1 MLSSII
7 LAGKN
12 LMVKKNKAAANAGLG
27 PQELLLEAC
36 GAIDLGLVLY
46 DREDRLLTCNAK
58 YLEIYDKTSELITL
72 GKRFEDI
79 LRAIVKRG
87 FVVVPDGR
95 VEEWVIERLRQHK
108 KCKNS
113 IELNLK
119 CGRWLKISESRTR
132 DGGIVGV
139 HTDITGLKSAE
150 KKIRSATAQL
160 RDFAEM
166 GSDWFWETGPDSK
179 FTTIYDTIEELQ
191 PLTEKFTRMTRL
203 EVMSGLNV
211 ESLIENHKADLENQ
225 RPFNNLCY
233 WIEDS
238 ENQRRHLQVDGK
250 PLFDGDN
257 RFLGY
262 RGIARDTTCEKLLE
276 TERIHTQKME
286 ALGRMAGAIT
296 HDFNNTLQPI
306 ALLSSAIAKNLEAD
320 NPFYKEI
327 SIINIAVRQLANQT
341 KQILEFSRKG
351 NTRKATVNICEIVR
365 GTIILAKY
373 GFPENIVVT
382 ENLDP
387 AVGEILADA
396 AEIQSAVLNLIKN
409 ACDAYEGNSGTIDI
423 SLSKC
428 IVDEDDISREFVKI
442 SLADQ
447 GMGIPEENLPNIFD
461 PFYTTKST
469 GKGTGLGLAT
479 VYGIVTDNHD
489 GKIEV
494 KSKPGEGSIFQIY
507 LPIDSK

>member
-1 MLSSII
+1 MANKNNKT
-7 LAGKN
+7 AG
-12 LMVKKNKAAANAGLG
+12 AELG
-27 PQELLLEAC
+27 PQELLLAAC
-36 GAIDLGLVLY
+36 GAVELGLVLY

-58 YLEIYDKTSELITL
+58 YLEFYDKTSEPITL

-79 LRAIVKRG
+79 IRTIARQG

-95 VEEWVIERLRQHK
+95 VEEWIIERLRQHK
-108 KCKNS
+108 ECKNS
-113 IELNLK
+113 IELNLQ
-119 CGRWLKISESRTR
+119 CGRWLKISERRTR

-150 KKIRSATAQL
+150 EKIKSTTAQL

-179 FTTIYDTIEELQ
+179 FTTIYNSIEGLQ
-191 PLTEKFTRMTRL
+191 PLAGKFTRMTRL
-203 EVMSGLNV
+203 EIMSGLNV
-211 ESLIENHKADLENQ
+211 ASLIEKHKADLENQ
-225 RPFNNLCY
+225 RPFNNLSY
-233 WIEDS
+233 WIENS
-238 ENQRRHLQVDGK
+238 ENQRRHLQIDGK
-250 PLFDGDN
+250 PLFGEN
-257 RFLGY
+257 NKFLGY
-262 RGIARDTTCEKLLE
+262 RGIARDTTSEKLLE

-286 ALGRMAGAIT
+286 ALGRMASAIT

-306 ALLSSAIAKNLEAD
+306 ALLSSAIAKNLETD
-320 NPFYKEI
+320 DPFYKEI

-351 NTRKATVNICEIVR
+351 NTRKAAVNICDIVR
-365 GTIILAKY
+365 ETIILAKY
-373 GFPENIVVT
+373 GLPENIVVT

-387 AVGEILADA
+387 AAGKIIADA
-396 AEIQSAVLNLIKN
+396 TEIQSAVLNLIKN

-423 SLSKC
+423 SLNKC
-428 IVDEDDISREFVKI
+428 VVDEDDISTEFVKI

-447 GMGIPEENLPNIFD
+447 GMGIPEENLPDIFD
-461 PFYTTKST
+461 PFYTTKCT

-479 VYGIVTDNHD
+479 VYGIVTVNHG

-507 LPIDSK
+507 LPINGK